1 MMNFEQGLRKLEEIV
16 STLDE
21 GQVSLDQALA
31 LFKEG
36 LHLSKELSKTL
47 DDIERKVEIIIK
59 KDDGSTEKRPFLQEE
74 P

>member
-1 MMNFEQGLRKLEEIV
+1 MKFEQGLRKLEGIV
-16 STLDE
+16 NTLDE
-21 GQVSLDQALA
+21 GQVTLDQALS

-36 LHLSKELSKTL
+36 LTLSRDLSKTL

-59 KDDGSTEKRPFLQEE
+59 KDDGSIEKRPFLQDE